1 MLELSGV
8 VLDKQKQ
15 QDCHNLMSRT
25 LQIAARDLDANE
37 ILQEIVALLYRDL
50 KLNYCL
56 FIANTAN
63 IEDKLDYILKNNKEC
78 TDLVD
83 YLLQVAKEHHYR
95 LSNGDGKLWCESPSI
110 IPINPQIIADA
121 KGTLCDRPLSPLLL
135 APVLYRNNYYGIFA
149 LQNQDPCFFWQETI
163 VQTITLVVNQYAI
176 VCDRQRLQEENR
188 LQQIRIQEL
197 EAIQTIEEG
206 EASKRKLFIDN
217 VTHELRTPLTSVI
230 GFSHYLSEE
239 IFGELNPKQKQ
250 YVNAINDSGKHLL
263 EIVNDYL
270 DISKIDA
277 DRESLFIERIV
288 VEDICQASL
297 SIVEALAAQSD
308 IQLLLEIDALV
319 DFCFADSMRLK
330 QILVNLLSN
339 AIKFT
344 QVGTVT
350 LRVELQTY
358 SAREDTN
365 NTSQITFSIIDTGIG
380 ISENDREKLFEPFQQ
395 LNNQINRYKKGSGL
409 GLVLSQKL
417 ARLHGGDLTVTSE
430 LGKGSCFTVCLPLK
444 NNVSD

>member
-1 MLELSGV
+1 
-8 VLDKQKQ
+8 
-15 QDCHNLMSRT
+15 
-25 LQIAARDLDANE
+25 
-37 ILQEIVALLYRDL
+37 
-50 KLNYCL
+50 
-56 FIANTAN
+56 
-63 IEDKLDYILKNNKEC
+63 
-78 TDLVD
+78 
-83 YLLQVAKEHHYR
+83 
-95 LSNGDGKLWCESPSI
+95 
-110 IPINPQIIADA
+110 
-121 KGTLCDRPLSPLLL
+121 
-135 APVLYRNNYYGIFA
+135 
-149 LQNQDPCFFWQETI
+149 
-163 VQTITLVVNQYAI
+163 
-176 VCDRQRLQEENR
+176 LQEENR

>member
-15 QDCHNLMSRT
+15 QNDRNLLSRT
-25 LQIAARDLDANE
+25 LQIATLNLDANE
-37 ILQEIVALLYRDL
+37 ILQEIVDLLYQDL

-56 FIANTAN
+56 FVANTAN
-63 IEDKLDYILKNNKEC
+63 AGDESNYILKNDQEC
-78 TDLVD
+78 PDIFD
-83 YLLQVAKEHHYR
+83 YLLQIATEHHSR
-95 LSNGDGKLWCESPSI
+95 FENRDSKLWRESSLI
-110 IPINPQIIADA
+110 IPITPQILA
-121 KGTLCDRPLSPLLL
+121 DRPLSPLLL
-135 APVLYRNNYYGIFA
+135 VPVLDRNNYYGIFA
-149 LQNQDPCFFWQETI
+149 LQQQDPCYFWQETI
-163 VQTITLVVNQYAI
+163 VQEIVSVAIQYGI

-188 LQQIRIQEL
+188 LQQIKIQEL
-197 EAIQTIEEG
+197 ETIKQKEED

-217 VTHELRTPLTSVI
+217 LTHELRTPLTSVI

-250 YVNAINDSGKHLL
+250 YVSAINDSGKHLL

-277 DRESLFIERIV
+277 DRESLFVERIV

-297 SIVEALAAQSD
+297 SIVEALANQSN

-330 QILVNLLSN
+330 QILVNILSN

-344 QVGTVT
+344 EVGTVT
-350 LRVELQTY
+350 LRVELQNY
-358 SAREDTN
+358 SAREDAN
-365 NTSQITFSIIDTGIG
+365 NTSQIAFSVIDTGIG
-380 ISENDREKLFEPFQQ
+380 ISEDDRAKLFEPFQQ
-395 LNNQINRYKKGSGL
+395 LNNQINRHKKGSGL

-417 ARLHGGDLTVTSE
+417 ARLHGGDLIVTSE
-430 LGKGSCFTVCLPLK
+430 LGKGSCFTVCLPLQA
-444 NNVSD
+444 